1 MKLLHQQN
9 LCVVSKNYLKNYREK
24 ILSKIHSTAII
35 DPSCEIDP
43 TVEIGAY
50 SVIGKN
56 VTIDKDTFIGPHVV
70 ISSNCDIGKN
80 NKIYQF
86 SSLSEIP
93 QDKKYKG
100 EKCKL
105 VIGSGNTIREYCT
118 INRGT
123 KAGGQSITK
132 VGDNNWI
139 MAYVHIA
146 HDCIIG
152 NNNVMSNATSLA
164 GHVEMGNNI
173 VLAGYVLVHQFCR
186 IGDYS
191 FAGMGAALNQDMPP
205 YLLATGSFAKTHG
218 LNREGLRRN
227 DFDQKTINSL
237 HKAYK
242 LIFRS
247 SNNPANT
254 KELEDLSKQYKEIS
268 HLLNFIDQSERGV
281 IQSSKQ
287 D

>member
-1 MKLLHQQN
+1 
-9 LCVVSKNYLKNYREK
+9 VDS
-24 ILSKIHSTAII
+24 
-35 DPSCEIDP
+35 SCEIDSS
-43 TVEIGAY
+43 VEIGAY
-50 SVIGKN
+50 TVIGKKVN
-56 VTIDKDTFIGPHVV
+56 IDKNTIIGPHVV
-70 ISSNCDIGKN
+70 ISSDCEIGKD

-86 SSLSEIP
+86 SSISEIP
-93 QDKKYKG
+93 QDKKFKG
-100 EKCKL
+100 ENSKL
-105 VIGSGNTIREYCT
+105 IIGSGNTIREYCT

-123 KAGGQSITK
+123 KAGGNSITS

-146 HDCIIG
+146 HDCLIG

-164 GHVEMGNNI
+164 GHVEIGDNI
-173 VLAGYVLVHQFCR
+173 VLAGYVLVHQFCK

-191 FAGMGAALNQDMPP
+191 FAGMGAALNQDLPP

-227 DFDQKTINSL
+227 NFEQITINAL

-247 SNNPANT
+247 SNNPKNT
-254 KELEDLSKQYKEIS
+254 NELEILSKEYKEVS
-268 HLLNFIDQSERGV
+268 NLLNFIEKSDRGV

-287 D
+287 E

>member
-1 MKLLHQQN
+1 M
-9 LCVVSKNYLKNYREK
+9 
-24 ILSKIHSTAII
+24 SKIHPTAII
-35 DPSCEIDP
+35 DKSCEID
-43 TVEIGAY
+43 TSVEIGAY

-56 VTIDKDTFIGPHVV
+56 VSIQKGTIIGPHVV
-70 ISSNCDIGKN
+70 ISSNCEIGKN

-86 SSLSEIP
+86 ASLAEIP
-93 QDKKYKG
+93 QDKKYQG
-100 EKCKL
+100 EDCKL
-105 VIGSGNTIREYCT
+105 IIGSGNTIREYCT

-123 KAGGQSITK
+123 KAGGNSITQ
-132 VGDNNWI
+132 VGNNNWI

-146 HDCIIG
+146 HDCIVG
-152 NNNVMSNATSLA
+152 DYNVMSNATSLA

-186 IGDYS
+186 IGNYS
-191 FAGMGAALNQDMPP
+191 FAGMGAALNQDLPP

-227 DFDQKTINSL
+227 NFNQNTINAL

-247 SNNPANT
+247 SNNPTNT
-254 KELEDLSKQYKEIS
+254 KELEVLSKDFKEVS
-268 HLLNFIDQSERGV
+268 KLLNFIEKSERGV

-287 D
+287 DD

>member
-1 MKLLHQQN
+1 M
-9 LCVVSKNYLKNYREK
+9 VLKNYQKKHRLN
-24 ILSKIHSTAII
+24 ILPKIHPTAII
-35 DPSCEIDP
+35 HPSSKIDSS
-43 TVEIGAY
+43 VEIGAY
-50 SVIGKN
+50 SIIGEN
-56 VTIDKDTFIGPHVV
+56 VSIDSNTIIGPHVV
-70 ISSNCDIGKN
+70 ISGNCDIGKE

-86 SSLSEIP
+86 ASIAEIP
-93 QDKKYKG
+93 QDKKYEG
-100 EKCKL
+100 EDCRL
-105 VIGSGNTIREYCT
+105 IIGSGNTIREYCT

-123 KAGGQSITK
+123 KAGGKSETR

-146 HDCIIG
+146 HDCIVG
-152 NNNVMSNATSLA
+152 NNNVMSNSTSLA
-164 GHVEMGNNI
+164 GHVIMGNNI

-186 IGDYS
+186 IGDFA
-191 FAGMGAALNQDMPP
+191 FAGMGAALNQDLPP

-227 DFDQKTINSL
+227 NFDQKKINAL

-247 SNNPANT
+247 SNNPTNT
-254 KELEDLSKQYKEIS
+254 NELDILCQEYEEVSK
-268 HLLNFIDQSERGV
+268 LLNFIEKSDRGV

-287 D
+287 E

>member
-1 MKLLHQQN
+1 MSN
-9 LCVVSKNYLKNYREK
+9 
-24 ILSKIHSTAII
+24 IHSTAII
-35 DPSCEIDP
+35 DPTADLDS
-43 TVEIGAY
+43 TVQVGAY

-56 VTIDKDTFIGPHVV
+56 VCIDKNTIIGPHVV
-70 ISSNCDIGKN
+70 ISSDCEIGQN

-86 SSLSEIP
+86 ASISEIP
-93 QDKKYKG
+93 QDKKYEG
-100 EKCKL
+100 EECKL
-105 VIGSGNTIREYCT
+105 IIGSGNTIREYCT

-123 KAGGQSITK
+123 KAGGESKTL

-146 HDCIIG
+146 HDCVIG

-164 GHVEMGNNI
+164 GHVIMGSNI
-173 VLAGYVLVHQFCR
+173 VLAGYVLVHQFCK

-191 FAGMGAALNQDMPP
+191 FAGMGAALNQDLPP

-227 DFDQKTINSL
+227 NFDQKKINAL

-247 SNNPANT
+247 SNNPTNI
-254 KELEDLSKQYKEIS
+254 KELENLCKE
-268 HLLNFIDQSERGV
+268 HTEVLNLLNFVEQSDRGV
-281 IQSSKQ
+281 IQSAKQ
-287 D
+287 E

>member
-1 MKLLHQQN
+1 MD
-9 LCVVSKNYLKNYREK
+9 S
-24 ILSKIHSTAII
+24 
-35 DPSCEIDP
+35 SCEIDSS
-43 TVEIGAY
+43 VEIGAY
-50 SVIGKN
+50 TVIGKN
-56 VTIDKDTFIGPHVV
+56 VNIDKNTIIGPHVV
-70 ISSNCDIGKN
+70 ISSDCEIGKD

-86 SSLSEIP
+86 SSISEIP
-93 QDKKYKG
+93 QDKKFKG
-100 EKCKL
+100 ENSKL
-105 VIGSGNTIREYCT
+105 IIGSGNTIREYCT

-123 KAGGQSITK
+123 KAGGNSITS

-146 HDCIIG
+146 HDCLIG

-164 GHVEMGNNI
+164 GHVEIGNNI
-173 VLAGYVLVHQFCR
+173 VLAGYVLVHQFCK

-191 FAGMGAALNQDMPP
+191 FAGMGAALNQDLPP

-227 DFDQKTINSL
+227 NFEQITINAL

-247 SNNPANT
+247 SNNPKNT
-254 KELEDLSKQYKEIS
+254 NELEILSKEYKEVS
-268 HLLNFIDQSERGV
+268 HLLNFIEKSDRGV

-287 D
+287 E

>member
-1 MKLLHQQN
+1 MP
-9 LCVVSKNYLKNYREK
+9 
-24 ILSKIHSTAII
+24 KIHSTAII
-35 DPSCEIDP
+35 DTTCEIDP
-43 TVEIGAY
+43 SVEIGAY

-56 VTIDKDTFIGPHVV
+56 VSIDEGTFIGPHVV
-70 ISSNCDIGKN
+70 ISSDCEIGKN

-123 KAGGQSITK
+123 KAGGQSMTR

-152 NNNVMSNATSLA
+152 NDNVMSNATSLA
-164 GHVEMGNNI
+164 GHVEMGSNI

-227 DFDQKTINSL
+227 NFDQKTINSL

-247 SNNPANT
+247 SNNPTNT
-254 KELEDLSKQYKEIS
+254 KELEVLSKEYKEVS
-268 HLLNFIDQSERGV
+268 HLLNFIEQSERGV

-287 D
+287 E

>member
-1 MKLLHQQN
+1 M
-9 LCVVSKNYLKNYREK
+9 
-24 ILSKIHSTAII
+24 SKIHSTAIV
-35 DPSCEIDP
+35 DSSCEIDSS
-43 TVEIGAY
+43 VEIGAY
-50 SVIGKN
+50 TVIGKN
-56 VTIDKDTFIGPHVV
+56 VNIDKNTIIGPHVV
-70 ISSNCDIGKN
+70 ISSDCEIGKD

-86 SSLSEIP
+86 SSISEIP
-93 QDKKYKG
+93 QDKKFKG
-100 EKCKL
+100 ENSKL
-105 VIGSGNTIREYCT
+105 IIGSGNTIREYCT

-123 KAGGQSITK
+123 KAGGNSITS

-146 HDCIIG
+146 HDCLIG

-164 GHVEMGNNI
+164 GHVEIGNNI
-173 VLAGYVLVHQFCR
+173 VLAGYVLVHQFCK

-191 FAGMGAALNQDMPP
+191 FAGMGAALNQDLPP

-227 DFDQKTINSL
+227 NFEQITINAL

-247 SNNPANT
+247 SNNPKNT
-254 KELEDLSKQYKEIS
+254 NELEILSKEYKEVS
-268 HLLNFIDQSERGV
+268 NLLNFIEKSDRGV

-287 D
+287 E

>member
-1 MKLLHQQN
+1 M
-9 LCVVSKNYLKNYREK
+9 
-24 ILSKIHSTAII
+24 SKIHSTAIV
-35 DPSCEIDP
+35 DSSCEIDSS
-43 TVEIGAY
+43 VEIGAY
-50 SVIGKN
+50 TVIGKN
-56 VTIDKDTFIGPHVV
+56 VNIDKNTIIGPHVV
-70 ISSNCDIGKN
+70 ISSDCEIGKD

-86 SSLSEIP
+86 SSISEIP
-93 QDKKYKG
+93 QDKKFKG
-100 EKCKL
+100 ENSKL
-105 VIGSGNTIREYCT
+105 IIGSGNTIREYCT

-123 KAGGQSITK
+123 KAGGNSITS

-164 GHVEMGNNI
+164 GHVEIGNNI
-173 VLAGYVLVHQFCR
+173 VLAGYVLVHQFCK

-191 FAGMGAALNQDMPP
+191 FAGMGAALNQDLPP

-227 DFDQKTINSL
+227 NFEQITINAL

-247 SNNPANT
+247 SNNPKNT
-254 KELEDLSKQYKEIS
+254 NELEILSKEYKAQ
-268 HLLNFIDQSERGV
+268 LIDL
-281 IQSSKQ
+281 KML
-287 D
+287 

>member
-1 MKLLHQQN
+1 M
-9 LCVVSKNYLKNYREK
+9 
-24 ILSKIHSTAII
+24 SKIHSTAII

-43 TVEIGAY
+43 SVEIGAY

-56 VTIDKDTFIGPHVV
+56 VTIDKNTFIGPHVV
-70 ISSNCDIGKN
+70 ISSDCDIGKN

-86 SSLSEIP
+86 SSLAEIP

-123 KAGGQSITK
+123 KAGGQSMTK

-152 NNNVMSNATSLA
+152 HNNVMSNATSLA

-191 FAGMGAALNQDMPP
+191 FAGMVQ
-205 YLLATGSFAKTHG
+205 H
-218 LNREGLRRN
+218 
-227 DFDQKTINSL
+227 
-237 HKAYK
+237 
-242 LIFRS
+242 
-247 SNNPANT
+247 
-254 KELEDLSKQYKEIS
+254 
-268 HLLNFIDQSERGV
+268 
-281 IQSSKQ
+281 
-287 D
+287 

>member
-1 MKLLHQQN
+1 MALKSCQKKYK
-9 LCVVSKNYLKNYREK
+9 VSKLSK
-24 ILSKIHSTAII
+24 SKIHSTAII
-35 DPSCEIDP
+35 HQSCEIDP
-43 TVEIGAY
+43 SVEIGAY
-50 SVIGKN
+50 SIIGKN
-56 VTIDKDTFIGPHVV
+56 VSIDENTVIGPHVV
-70 ISSNCDIGKN
+70 ITSDCDIGKD

-86 SSLSEIP
+86 SSISEIP
-93 QDKKYKG
+93 QDKKYNG
-100 EKCKL
+100 ERCKL
-105 VIGSGNTIREYCT
+105 IIGSGNTIREYCT

-123 KAGGQSITK
+123 AAGGNSITR

-152 NNNVMSNATSLA
+152 NNNIMSNATSLA
-164 GHVEMGNNI
+164 GHVEIGNNI

-186 IGDYS
+186 IGDYA
-191 FAGMGAALNQDMPP
+191 FAGMGAALNQDLPP

-227 DFDQKTINSL
+227 NFDQKTINSL

-247 SNNPANT
+247 SNNPTNT
-254 KELEDLSKQYKEIS
+254 MELENLSRENKEVS
-268 HLLNFIDQSERGV
+268 DLLNFIENSERGV

>member
-1 MKLLHQQN
+1 
-9 LCVVSKNYLKNYREK
+9 VVLKNYQKKHRLH
-24 ILSKIHSTAII
+24 ILSKIHPTAII
-35 DPSCEIDP
+35 HPSSRIDSS
-43 TVEIGAY
+43 VEIGAY
-50 SVIGKN
+50 SIIGEN
-56 VTIDKDTFIGPHVV
+56 VSIDSNTIIGPHVV
-70 ISSNCDIGKN
+70 ISGNCDIGKK

-86 SSLSEIP
+86 ASIAEIP
-93 QDKKYKG
+93 QDKKYEG
-100 EKCKL
+100 EDCRL
-105 VIGSGNTIREYCT
+105 IIGSGNTIREYCT

-123 KAGGQSITK
+123 KAGGQSETRL
-132 VGDNNWI
+132 GDNNWI

-146 HDCIIG
+146 HDCIVG
-152 NNNVMSNATSLA
+152 NNNVMSNSTSLA
-164 GHVEMGNNI
+164 GHVIMGNNI

-186 IGDYS
+186 IGDYA
-191 FAGMGAALNQDMPP
+191 FAGMGAALNQDLPP

-227 DFDQKTINSL
+227 NFDQKKINAL

-247 SNNPANT
+247 SNNPTNT
-254 KELEDLSKQYKEIS
+254 NELDILSQEYKEVS
-268 HLLNFIDQSERGV
+268 KLLNFIEKSNRGV

>member
-1 MKLLHQQN
+1 
-9 LCVVSKNYLKNYREK
+9 VDS
-24 ILSKIHSTAII
+24 
-35 DPSCEIDP
+35 SCEIDSS
-43 TVEIGAY
+43 VEIGAY
-50 SVIGKN
+50 TVIGKN
-56 VTIDKDTFIGPHVV
+56 VNIDKNTIIGPHVV
-70 ISSNCDIGKN
+70 ISSDCEIGKD

-86 SSLSEIP
+86 SSISEIP
-93 QDKKYKG
+93 QDKKFKG
-100 EKCKL
+100 ENSKL
-105 VIGSGNTIREYCT
+105 IIGSGNTIREYCT

-123 KAGGQSITK
+123 KAGGNSITS

-146 HDCIIG
+146 HDCLIG

-164 GHVEMGNNI
+164 GHVEIGSNI
-173 VLAGYVLVHQFCR
+173 VLAGYVLVHQFCK

-191 FAGMGAALNQDMPP
+191 FAGMGAALNQDLPP

-227 DFDQKTINSL
+227 NFEQITINAL

-247 SNNPANT
+247 SNNPKNT
-254 KELEDLSKQYKEIS
+254 NELEILSKEYKEVS
-268 HLLNFIDQSERGV
+268 NLLNFIEKSDRGV

-287 D
+287 E

>member
-1 MKLLHQQN
+1 M
-9 LCVVSKNYLKNYREK
+9 
-24 ILSKIHSTAII
+24 SKIHSTAII
-35 DPSCEIDP
+35 DSSCELHS
-43 TVEIGAY
+43 TVEVGPY
-50 SVIGKN
+50 SIIGKN
-56 VTIDKDTFIGPHVV
+56 VIIDEDTIIGPHVV
-70 ISSNCDIGKN
+70 ISSNCEIGKN

-86 SSLSEIP
+86 ASISEVP
-93 QDKKYKG
+93 QDKKYEG
-100 EKCKL
+100 EDSKL

-123 KAGGQSITK
+123 KAGGNSVTL

-146 HDCIIG
+146 HDCLIG

-164 GHVEMGNNI
+164 GHVEIGSNT

-191 FAGMGAALNQDMPP
+191 FAGMGAALNQDLPP

-227 DFDQKTINSL
+227 NFDQKKINSL

-247 SNNPANT
+247 SNNPKNT
-254 KELEDLSKQYKEIS
+254 NELETLSNEHEEVQK
-268 HLLNFIDQSERGV
+268 LLNFIEQSERGV

>member
-1 MKLLHQQN
+1 MD
-9 LCVVSKNYLKNYREK
+9 S
-24 ILSKIHSTAII
+24 
-35 DPSCEIDP
+35 SCEIDSS
-43 TVEIGAY
+43 VEIGAY
-50 SVIGKN
+50 TVIGKN
-56 VTIDKDTFIGPHVV
+56 VNIDKNTIIGPHVV
-70 ISSNCDIGKN
+70 ISSDCEIGKD

-86 SSLSEIP
+86 SSISEIP
-93 QDKKYKG
+93 QDKKFKG
-100 EKCKL
+100 ENSKL
-105 VIGSGNTIREYCT
+105 IIGSGNTIREYCT

-123 KAGGQSITK
+123 KAGGNSITS

-146 HDCIIG
+146 HDCLIG

-164 GHVEMGNNI
+164 GHVEIGNNI
-173 VLAGYVLVHQFCR
+173 VLAGYVLVHQFCK

-191 FAGMGAALNQDMPP
+191 FAGMGAALNQDLPP

-227 DFDQKTINSL
+227 NFEQITINAL

-247 SNNPANT
+247 SNNPKNT
-254 KELEDLSKQYKEIS
+254 NELEILSKEYKEVS
-268 HLLNFIDQSERGV
+268 NLLNFIEKSDRGV

-287 D
+287 E

>member
-1 MKLLHQQN
+1 
-9 LCVVSKNYLKNYREK
+9 VVLKSYQKNYRIN

-35 DPSCEIDP
+35 DSSCEIDSS
-43 TVEIGAY
+43 VEIGAY

-56 VTIDKDTFIGPHVV
+56 VSISENTIIGPHVV

-86 SSLSEIP
+86 SSISEIP
-93 QDKKYKG
+93 QDKKYDG
-100 EKCKL
+100 EDCKL
-105 VIGSGNTIREYCT
+105 IIGSGNTIREYCT

-123 KAGGQSITK
+123 KAGGKSVTE

-152 NNNVMSNATSLA
+152 NDNVMSNATSLA

-173 VLAGYVLVHQFCR
+173 VLAGYVLVHQFCK
-186 IGDYS
+186 IGDYA
-191 FAGMGAALNQDMPP
+191 FAGMGAALNQDLPP

-227 DFDQKTINSL
+227 NFDQKTINSL

-247 SNNPANT
+247 SNNPTNT
-254 KELEDLSKQYKEIS
+254 KELENLSKEYEEVS
-268 HLLNFIDQSERGV
+268 RLLNFIEKSDRGV
-281 IQSSKQ
+281 VQSSKEE
-287 D
+287 

>member
-1 MKLLHQQN
+1 MD
-9 LCVVSKNYLKNYREK
+9 S
-24 ILSKIHSTAII
+24 
-35 DPSCEIDP
+35 SCEIDSS
-43 TVEIGAY
+43 VEIGAY
-50 SVIGKN
+50 TVIGKN
-56 VTIDKDTFIGPHVV
+56 VNIDKNTIIGPHVV
-70 ISSNCDIGKN
+70 ISSDCEIGKD

-86 SSLSEIP
+86 SSISEIP
-93 QDKKYKG
+93 QDKKFKG
-100 EKCKL
+100 ENSKL
-105 VIGSGNTIREYCT
+105 IIGSGNTIREYCT

-123 KAGGQSITK
+123 KAGGNSITS

-139 MAYVHIA
+139 MAYAHIA
-146 HDCIIG
+146 HDCLIG

-164 GHVEMGNNI
+164 GHVEIGNNI
-173 VLAGYVLVHQFCR
+173 VLAGYVLVHQFCK

-191 FAGMGAALNQDMPP
+191 FAGMGAALNQDLPP

-227 DFDQKTINSL
+227 NFEQITINAL

-247 SNNPANT
+247 SNNPKNT
-254 KELEDLSKQYKEIS
+254 NELEILSKEYKEVS
-268 HLLNFIDQSERGV
+268 YLLNFIEKSDRGV

-287 D
+287 E

>member
-1 MKLLHQQN
+1 M
-9 LCVVSKNYLKNYREK
+9 SK
-24 ILSKIHSTAII
+24 LSKIHPTAII
-35 DPSCEIDP
+35 HPSCEIEP
-43 TVEIGAY
+43 SVEIGAY
-50 SVIGKN
+50 SIIGKN
-56 VTIDKDTFIGPHVV
+56 VTIDKNTVIGPHVV
-70 ISSNCDIGKN
+70 VSADCEIGKD

-86 SSLSEIP
+86 SSIAEIP
-93 QDKKYKG
+93 QDKKYSG
-100 EKCKL
+100 EDCKL
-105 VIGSGNTIREYCT
+105 IIGSGNTIREYCT

-123 KAGGQSITK
+123 EAGGRSITQ

-146 HDCIIG
+146 HDCVIG
-152 NNNVMSNATSLA
+152 DNNIMSNATSLA

-191 FAGMGAALNQDMPP
+191 FAGMGAALNQDLPP

-227 DFDQKTINSL
+227 GFDQKTINSL

-247 SNNPANT
+247 SNNPTNT
-254 KELEDLSKQYKEIS
+254 NELENLSRDNREVFN
-268 HLLNFIDQSERGV
+268 LLNFIEKSERGV

>member
-1 MKLLHQQN
+1 MD
-9 LCVVSKNYLKNYREK
+9 S
-24 ILSKIHSTAII
+24 
-35 DPSCEIDP
+35 SCEIDSS
-43 TVEIGAY
+43 VEIGAY
-50 SVIGKN
+50 TVIGKN
-56 VTIDKDTFIGPHVV
+56 VNIDKNTIIGPHVV
-70 ISSNCDIGKN
+70 ISSDCEIGKD

-86 SSLSEIP
+86 TSISEIP
-93 QDKKYKG
+93 QDKKFKG
-100 EKCKL
+100 ENSKL
-105 VIGSGNTIREYCT
+105 IIGSGNTIREYCT

-123 KAGGQSITK
+123 KAGGNSITS

-146 HDCIIG
+146 HDCLIG

-164 GHVEMGNNI
+164 GHVEIGNNI
-173 VLAGYVLVHQFCR
+173 VLAGYVLVHQFCK

-191 FAGMGAALNQDMPP
+191 FAGMGAALNQDLPP

-227 DFDQKTINSL
+227 NFEQITINAL

-247 SNNPANT
+247 SNNPKNT
-254 KELEDLSKQYKEIS
+254 NELEILSKEYKEVS
-268 HLLNFIDQSERGV
+268 NLLNFIEKSDRGV

-287 D
+287 E

>member
-1 MKLLHQQN
+1 M
-9 LCVVSKNYLKNYREK
+9 
-24 ILSKIHSTAII
+24 SKIHSTAIV
-35 DPSCEIDP
+35 DSSCEIDSS
-43 TVEIGAY
+43 VEIGAY
-50 SVIGKN
+50 TVIGKKVN
-56 VTIDKDTFIGPHVV
+56 IDKNTIIGPHVV
-70 ISSNCDIGKN
+70 ISSDCEIGKD

-86 SSLSEIP
+86 SSISEIP
-93 QDKKYKG
+93 QDKKFKG
-100 EKCKL
+100 ENSKL
-105 VIGSGNTIREYCT
+105 IIGSGNTIREYCT

-123 KAGGQSITK
+123 KAGGNSITS

-146 HDCIIG
+146 HDCLIG

-164 GHVEMGNNI
+164 GHVEIGDNI
-173 VLAGYVLVHQFCR
+173 VLAGYVLVHQFCK

-191 FAGMGAALNQDMPP
+191 FAGMGAALNQDLPP

-227 DFDQKTINSL
+227 NFEQITINAL

-247 SNNPANT
+247 SNNPKNT
-254 KELEDLSKQYKEIS
+254 NELEILSKEYKEVS
-268 HLLNFIDQSERGV
+268 NLLNFIEKSDRGV

-287 D
+287 E

>member
-1 MKLLHQQN
+1 ML
-9 LCVVSKNYLKNYREK
+9 
-24 ILSKIHSTAII
+24 KIHPTAII
-35 DPSCEIDP
+35 HPSAQIDSS
-43 TVEIGAY
+43 VEIGAY
-50 SVIGKN
+50 SIIGEN
-56 VTIDKDTFIGPHVV
+56 VYIDSNTIIGPHVV
-70 ISSNCDIGKN
+70 ISGNCHIGKN

-86 SSLSEIP
+86 ASIAEIP
-93 QDKKYKG
+93 QDKKYEG
-100 EKCKL
+100 EDCRL
-105 VIGSGNTIREYCT
+105 IIGSGNTIREYCT

-123 KAGGQSITK
+123 KAGGNSETR

-146 HDCIIG
+146 HDCIVG
-152 NNNVMSNATSLA
+152 NNNVMSNSTSLA
-164 GHVEMGNNI
+164 GHVIMGNYI

-191 FAGMGAALNQDMPP
+191 FAGMGAALNQDLPP

-227 DFDQKTINSL
+227 NFDQKKINAL

-247 SNNPANT
+247 SNNPTNIN
-254 KELEDLSKQYKEIS
+254 ELDILCQEYKEVS
-268 HLLNFIDQSERGV
+268 ELLNFIEKSDRGV
-281 IQSSKQ
+281 IQSSKIE
-287 D
+287 

>member
-1 MKLLHQQN
+1 
-9 LCVVSKNYLKNYREK
+9 VSK
-24 ILSKIHSTAII
+24 LSKIHSTALIHQSCNI
-35 DPSCEIDP
+35 DPS
-43 TVEIGAY
+43 VEIGAY
-50 SVIGKN
+50 SIIGKN
-56 VTIDKDTFIGPHVV
+56 VSIDKNTVIGPHVV
-70 ISSNCDIGKN
+70 IASDCEIGKD

-86 SSLSEIP
+86 SSIAEIP
-93 QDKKYKG
+93 QDKKYNG
-100 EKCKL
+100 EECKL
-105 VIGSGNTIREYCT
+105 IIGSGNTIREYCT

-123 KAGGQSITK
+123 EAGGTSITQ

-146 HDCIIG
+146 HDCVIG
-152 NNNVMSNATSLA
+152 NNNILSNATSLA

-191 FAGMGAALNQDMPP
+191 FAGMGAALNQDLPP

-218 LNREGLRRN
+218 LNREGLKRN
-227 DFDQKTINSL
+227 DFDQKIINSL
-237 HKAYK
+237 HRAYK
-242 LIFRS
+242 LIFRT
-247 SNNPANT
+247 SNNPTNT
-254 KELEDLSKQYKEIS
+254 KELENLSKEYKEVFN
-268 HLLNFIDQSERGV
+268 LLNFIEKSERGV

>member
-1 MKLLHQQN
+1 MIHKTAIVDAKAKISESVHIGPY
-9 LCVVSKNYLKNYREK
+9 CVIGPNVVIGDNAE
-24 ILSKIHSTAII
+24 IHSHVNITGN
-35 DPSCEIDP
+35 
-43 TVEIGAY
+43 TK
-50 SVIGKN
+50 IGK
-56 VTIDKDTFIGPHVV
+56 D
-70 ISSNCDIGKN
+70 

-86 SSLSEIP
+86 SSISEIP
-93 QDKKYKG
+93 QDKKYNG
-100 EKCKL
+100 EHCKL
-105 VIGSGNTIREYCT
+105 IIGSGNTIREYCT

-123 KAGGQSITK
+123 EAGGNSITQ

-146 HDCIIG
+146 HDCVIG
-152 NNNVMSNATSLA
+152 NNNIMSNATSLA
-164 GHVEMGNNI
+164 GHVEIGNNI
-173 VLAGYVLVHQFCR
+173 VLAGYVLVHQFCG
-186 IGDYS
+186 IGDYA
-191 FAGMGAALNQDMPP
+191 FAGMGAALNQDLPP

-247 SNNPANT
+247 SNNPTNT
-254 KELEDLSKQYKEIS
+254 NELENLSRDNREVFN
-268 HLLNFIDQSERGV
+268 LLNFIEKSERGV

>member
-1 MKLLHQQN
+1 MD
-9 LCVVSKNYLKNYREK
+9 S
-24 ILSKIHSTAII
+24 
-35 DPSCEIDP
+35 SCEIDSS
-43 TVEIGAY
+43 VEIGAY
-50 SVIGKN
+50 TVIGKN
-56 VTIDKDTFIGPHVV
+56 VNIDKNTIIGPHVV
-70 ISSNCDIGKN
+70 ISSNCEIGKD

-86 SSLSEIP
+86 SSISEIP
-93 QDKKYKG
+93 QDKKFKG
-100 EKCKL
+100 ENSKL
-105 VIGSGNTIREYCT
+105 IIGSGNTIREYCT

-123 KAGGQSITK
+123 KAGGNSITS

-146 HDCIIG
+146 HDCLIG

-164 GHVEMGNNI
+164 GHVEIGNNI
-173 VLAGYVLVHQFCR
+173 VLAGYVLVHQFCK

-191 FAGMGAALNQDMPP
+191 FAGMGAALNQDLPP

-227 DFDQKTINSL
+227 NFEQITINAL

-247 SNNPANT
+247 SNNPKNT
-254 KELEDLSKQYKEIS
+254 NELEILSKEYKEVS
-268 HLLNFIDQSERGV
+268 NLLNFIEKSDRGV

-287 D
+287 E

>member
-1 MKLLHQQN
+1 MD
-9 LCVVSKNYLKNYREK
+9 LKNYRK
-24 ILSKIHSTAII
+24 NYRLNILSKIHPTAIVHKSSSI
-35 DPSCEIDP
+35 DTS
-43 TVEIGAY
+43 VEIGPY
-50 SVIGKN
+50 SVIGEN
-56 VTIDKDTFIGPHVV
+56 VSIDKNTIIGPHVV
-70 ISSNCDIGKN
+70 ISSNCEIGQD

-86 SSLSEIP
+86 ASISEIP

-100 EKCKL
+100 EDCRL
-105 VIGSGNTIREYCT
+105 IIGAGNTIREYCT

-123 KAGGQSITK
+123 KAGGNSVTK

-146 HDCIIG
+146 HDCVIG
-152 NNNVMSNATSLA
+152 NNNVMSNSTSLA
-164 GHVEMGNNI
+164 GHVIMGSNI

-191 FAGMGAALNQDMPP
+191 FAGMGAALNQDLPP

-227 DFDQKTINSL
+227 NFDQKKINTL

-247 SNNPANT
+247 SNNPTNT
-254 KELEDLSKQYKEIS
+254 NELENLSKEYDEVS
-268 HLLNFIDQSERGV
+268 YLLDFIEQSERGV
-281 IQSSKQ
+281 IQSSKS

>member
-1 MKLLHQQN
+1 M
-9 LCVVSKNYLKNYREK
+9 
-24 ILSKIHSTAII
+24 SKIHSTAIV
-35 DPSCEIDP
+35 DSSCEIDSS
-43 TVEIGAY
+43 VEIGAY
-50 SVIGKN
+50 TVIGKN
-56 VTIDKDTFIGPHVV
+56 VNIDKNTIIGPHVV
-70 ISSNCDIGKN
+70 ISSNCEIGKD

-86 SSLSEIP
+86 SSISEIP
-93 QDKKYKG
+93 QDKKFKG
-100 EKCKL
+100 ENSKL
-105 VIGSGNTIREYCT
+105 IIGSGNTIREYCT

-123 KAGGQSITK
+123 KAGGNSITS

-146 HDCIIG
+146 HDCLIG

-164 GHVEMGNNI
+164 GHVEIGNNI
-173 VLAGYVLVHQFCR
+173 VLAGYVLVHQFCK

-191 FAGMGAALNQDMPP
+191 FAGMGAALNQDLPP

-227 DFDQKTINSL
+227 NFEQITINAL

-247 SNNPANT
+247 SNNPKNT
-254 KELEDLSKQYKEIS
+254 NELEILSKEYKEVS
-268 HLLNFIDQSERGV
+268 NLLNFIEKSDRGV

-287 D
+287 E

>member
-1 MKLLHQQN
+1 MKLRRLQN
-9 LCVVSKNYLKNYREK
+9 LCVDSKNYLKNYRIN

-35 DPSCEIDP
+35 DSSCEIDSS
-43 TVEIGAY
+43 VEIGAY

-56 VTIDKDTFIGPHVV
+56 VSIDEGTFIGPHVV
-70 ISSNCDIGKN
+70 IANDCEIGKK

-86 SSLSEIP
+86 SSLAEIP

-152 NNNVMSNATSLA
+152 NDNVMSNATSLA
-164 GHVEMGNNI
+164 GHVEMGSNI

-205 YLLATGSFAKTHG
+205 YLLSTGSFAKTHG

-227 DFDQKTINSL
+227 NFDQKTINAL

-247 SNNPANT
+247 SNNPTNT
-254 KELEDLSKQYKEIS
+254 KELENLSKQYKEVS
-268 HLLNFIDQSERGV
+268 HLLNFIEQSERGV

-287 D
+287 E

>member
-1 MKLLHQQN
+1 
-9 LCVVSKNYLKNYREK
+9 VDS
-24 ILSKIHSTAII
+24 
-35 DPSCEIDP
+35 SCEIDSS
-43 TVEIGAY
+43 VEIGAY
-50 SVIGKN
+50 TVIGKN
-56 VTIDKDTFIGPHVV
+56 VNIDKNTIIGPHVV
-70 ISSNCDIGKN
+70 ISSDCEIGKD

-86 SSLSEIP
+86 SSISEIP
-93 QDKKYKG
+93 QDKKFKG
-100 EKCKL
+100 ENSKL
-105 VIGSGNTIREYCT
+105 IIGSGNTIREYCT

-123 KAGGQSITK
+123 KAGGNSITS

-146 HDCIIG
+146 HDCLIG

-164 GHVEMGNNI
+164 GHVEIGNNI
-173 VLAGYVLVHQFCR
+173 VLAGYVLVHQFCK

-191 FAGMGAALNQDMPP
+191 FAGMGAALNQDLPP

-227 DFDQKTINSL
+227 NFEQITINAL

-247 SNNPANT
+247 SNNPKNT
-254 KELEDLSKQYKEIS
+254 NELEILSKEYKEVS
-268 HLLNFIDQSERGV
+268 NLLNFIEKSDRGV

-287 D
+287 E